1 MLYIILYIFASIHQ
15 GKTRDLGRVVCR
27 GNNVTMCAPEEGYE
41 AIENPFNAAPEEE
54 VVEETTEATKE

>member
-1 MLYIILYIFASIHQ
+1 
-15 GKTRDLGRVVCR
+15 
-27 GNNVTMCAPEEGYE
+27 MCAPEEGYE